1 MPAGKSVR
9 ANKRCKFERIFSN
22 PQSESRYIREIIYG
36 KKRAITYWE
45 ITTDPEIMPD
55 NSTSYVMTN
64 LQGNLK
70 KTLGDLYGLRT
81 WAERAFARRIWF
93 PTV

>member
-1 MPAGKSVR
+1 VLGRISGVKS
-9 ANKRCKFERIFSN
+9 ERTFSL
-22 PQSESRYIREIIYG
+22 QLSETRYIREIIYG

-45 ITTDPEIMPD
+45 ITTDPETMPD

-70 KTLGDLYGLRT
+70 KTCLRPIWIKNLG
-81 WAERAFARRIWF
+81 RIWF
-93 PTV
+93 PLLVNRN